1 MAHSYPSEL
10 ADFLLEKWRTG
21 SGLVQEYCEGTEH
34 LDALPERSVLTRI
47 LSVCYQ
53 ASLLREEERPVR
65 FRLIL
70 RPPDEFP
77 APGGPPH
84 GLHRL
89 VFDEPRPLT
98 QDELRRLAP
107 AVDFYRG
114 LLGCHVGA
122 DGNPYL
128 WGIVTSGPRWV
139 QALHGGRQS
148 FQRLPPDL
156 VVRVT
161 SPGRIAV
168 CKGLLTI
175 ATLIGG
181 RIVEPSL
188 DIFDSRW
195 LPSFFTDVRDE
206 LMELHRA
213 AREQASTRW
222 AVIDPGLVHAI
233 ALHAVRRIVGIVRN
247 THHGGTLLILPPQGA
262 DSLAG
267 LDGHVFVKY
276 PFASEEPRRRF
287 RTILLALLN
296 AVAAA
301 QGPRDGE
308 PARTVGWEQYASSSD
323 GGMAQ
328 LDEALL
334 ELAHLIAGF
343 AGADGAVVLDKR
355 MELLGFGAEIGSDLP
370 AVRSVARALDA
381 EGTKKV
387 VESVES
393 VGQRHRSAYRLCNFA
408 HEAVAIV
415 VSQDGTVRFVKWFD
429 GEVTYWDNVATSV
442 LDV

>member
-10 ADFLLEKWRTG
+10 AEFLLEKWRTG
-21 SGLVQEYCEGTEH
+21 SGLVQEYCEGAEH
-34 LDALPERSVLTRI
+34 LDALPERRVLTRI

-70 RPPDEFP
+70 RPPEEFP

-114 LLGCHVGA
+114 LLGCHVDA

-188 DIFDSRW
+188 DIFESRW

-213 AREQASTRW
+213 AREQAGTRW
-222 AVIDPGLVHAI
+222 ATIDPGLVDAI

-247 THHGGTLLILPPQGA
+247 THHGGTLLMLPPQGA

-301 QGPRDGE
+301 HGPRDGE
-308 PARTVGWEQYASSSD
+308 PPRTVGWEQYASSSD

-381 EGTKKV
+381 EGTRKV

>member
-10 ADFLLEKWRTG
+10 ADFLLERWRSG
-21 SGLVQEYCEGTEH
+21 PGLVQEYCEGTE
-34 LDALPERSVLTRI
+34 LADALPERSVLVRI

-70 RPPDEFP
+70 RPASEFP

-114 LLGCHVGA
+114 LLGCHVGE

-161 SPGRIAV
+161 SPGRVAV
-168 CKGLLTI
+168 CKGLLTV

-195 LPSFFTDVRDE
+195 LPAFFTDVRDE
-206 LMELHRA
+206 IMDLHRA
-213 AREQASTRW
+213 ARERASTRW
-222 AVIDPGLVHAI
+222 ANVEPGLVHAI
-233 ALHAVRRIVGIVRN
+233 ALHAVRRVVGIIRN

-276 PFASEEPRRRF
+276 PFAPEEPRRRF
-287 RTILLALLN
+287 RTIVLALLN
-296 AVAAA
+296 A
-301 QGPRDGE
+301 
-308 PARTVGWEQYASSSD
+308 
-323 GGMAQ
+323 
-328 LDEALL
+328 
-334 ELAHLIAGF
+334 IAGF
-343 AGADGAVVLDKR
+343 AAADGAVVLDKR
-355 MELLGFGAEIGSDLP
+355 IDLLGFGAEIGSDLP
-370 AVRSVARALDA
+370 AVRCVARARDA
-381 EGTKKV
+381 EATEKI

-408 HEAVAIV
+408 HDAVAIV
-415 VSQDGTVRFVKWFD
+415 VSQDGTVRFVKWHD
-429 GEVTYWDNVATSV
+429 GEVTYWANVATSV